1 MKRFLSTLVLIM
13 MSIYAI
19 SQNGY
24 PKKTVLDND
33 TVIAFLPSQIE
44 TINFVYDQRNYYCE
58 LSDSLYCELIRHES
72 LAITVDSLI
81 KSMQNE
87 VYAHEEILMK
97 TELRMITLA
106 AHAEKTDNKLSR
118 VTKQRNGLF
127 WALVASVGINV
138 LKLKN

>member
-1 MKRFLSTLVLIM
+1 
-13 MSIYAI
+13 
-19 SQNGY
+19 
-24 PKKTVLDND
+24 
-33 TVIAFLPSQIE
+33 
-44 TINFVYDQRNYYCE
+44 
-58 LSDSLYCELIRHES
+58 
-72 LAITVDSLI
+72 
-81 KSMQNE
+81 MQNE